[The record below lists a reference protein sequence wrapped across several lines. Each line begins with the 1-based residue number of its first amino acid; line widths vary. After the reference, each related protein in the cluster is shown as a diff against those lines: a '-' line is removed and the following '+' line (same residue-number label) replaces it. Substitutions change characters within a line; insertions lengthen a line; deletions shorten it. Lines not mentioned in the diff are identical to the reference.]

1 MNHIDSANYN
11 SQNLEIGVLYV
22 ILQKYVYTCKSFEQS
37 IMHNVFFNWNLVYI
51 CIIGIIKDLS
61 NQLYDSCFL
70 LLGSWD
76 GRMADVFVCMCIIH
90 VWHRNYVTM
99 VDRLTCSFTL

>member
-37 IMHNVFFNWNLVYI
+37 IKHNVFFLIEIWYTCVSSASSKPYPISYMTSAFYSLEV
-51 CIIGIIKDLS
+51 GTAEWQMS
-61 NQLYDSCFL
+61 LY
-70 LLGSWD
+70 
-76 GRMADVFVCMCIIH
+76 VH
-90 VWHRNYVTM
+90 V
-99 VDRLTCSFTL
+99 